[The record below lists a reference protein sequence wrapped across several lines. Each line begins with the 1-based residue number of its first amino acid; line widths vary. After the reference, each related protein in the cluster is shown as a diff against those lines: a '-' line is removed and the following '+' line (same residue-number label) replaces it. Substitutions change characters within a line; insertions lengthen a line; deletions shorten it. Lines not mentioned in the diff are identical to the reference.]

1 MKNLMSFFTRIPIRG
16 NIEKVPNEISL
27 LPVLSLIT
35 AAIPAIIL
43 YLNIPMAFLI
53 AVIVLYLVTGTLHL
67 DGLADFSD
75 GVMVKGDRDRKIK
88 AMKDLNVGI
97 AGTTSVILILLVEV
111 FSLRYLPFYGI
122 ILGELNS
129 KYSMLLAIK
138 VKKPLGKGLGFYFM
152 NNVSRGQLILGTVLY
167 SAILAFFSVFSIY
180 SLFSTLGLVF
190 SAYTIWIA
198 IKNFGG
204 LNGDCI
210 GAVGEITRAGTLLVL
225 VFAWWY
231 L

>member
-1 MKNLMSFFTRIPIRG
+1 MKSLISFFTRIPVRG
-16 NIEKVPNEISL
+16 DIEKVPKEVSL

-35 AAIPAIIL
+35 AAIPAIVL
-43 YLNIPMAFLI
+43 YLKIPMAFLI
-53 AVIVLYLVTGTLHL
+53 SVIVLYLITGTLHL

-75 GVMVKGDRDRKIK
+75 GVMVKGDRERKIK

-97 AGTTSVILILLVEV
+97 AGTTSVILILLVEI

-122 ILGELNS
+122 ILAELNS
-129 KYSMLLAIK
+129 KYSMLLSLGIK
-138 VKKPLGKGLGFYFM
+138 RPLGEGLGSYFI
-152 NNVSRGQLILGTVLY
+152 NNTSLAQLIFGTLLY
-167 SAILAFFSVFSIY
+167 SVILALFSVFSIY
-180 SLFSTLGLVF
+180 SLLSSLGLIF
-190 SAYTIWIA
+190 SLYTLWIA

-225 VFAWWY
+225 VFVWWY